1 MSRSD
6 CNVVAARPALAY
18 RWCGLTLLSAVAAC
32 EPAPPETTATTKSG
46 VIYGEDD
53 RKEVYELASVELQD
67 RLARS
72 IVALIPKASLDATG
86 SLRNTPTLAERLTF
100 CGAQPFE
107 EQPTAALCTGVLL
120 DWDLIL
126 TAGHCTRALALDRLV
141 AVFGYHYRAPGE
153 LAVSPNAIF
162 ELAEIVAERLDPSG
176 AEPRLDYAWIRLSY
190 DVAPPLEPLGI
201 ALEPAQAEE
210 ALIVAATSSGL
221 PLKVDQAARV
231 REAGA
236 PLFDFFRSDSD
247 TSHGASGG
255 AALDAEHSVLGILSR
270 GGEDFVATASGCLET
285 VTRSEDA
292 AEEQYTYAARAL
304 EGLCSKAGASS
315 SLCRAEC
322 GNPCLALPP
331 SPPDAAPSEGGC
343 SMSRQPG
350 QRDSCSSVLLAVLF
364 MFGLRWTAG
373 SGRCSGRRL
382 RRA

>member
-1 MSRSD
+1 MSRKD
-6 CNVVAARPALAY
+6 CSFAAAQPALAY
-18 RWCGLTLLSAVAAC
+18 RWCGLALLSAVTAC
-32 EPAPPETTATTKSG
+32 EPAPVETTATATNA
-46 VIYGEDD
+46 VIYGNDD
-53 RKEVYELASVELQD
+53 RREVYELDSVELQN

-72 IVALIPKASLDATG
+72 IVALIPKASLDAG
-86 SLRNTPTLAERLTF
+86 SLWNTPTLAERATF
-100 CGAQPFE
+100 CGTQRFE

-153 LAVSPNAIF
+153 LAVSPDAIF
-162 ELAEIVAERLDPSG
+162 ELAEIVAERLDPVG

-201 ALEPAQAEE
+201 ALAPAQAEE
-210 ALIVAATSSGL
+210 PLIVAATSSGL

-231 REAGA
+231 RNPGA
-236 PLFDFFRSDSD
+236 PLFDFFRTDSD

-255 AALDAEHSVLGILSR
+255 PALAREHSVLGILSR

-285 VTRSEDA
+285 VTRSENA

-304 EGLCSKAGASS
+304 EGLCSRTGASS

-322 GNPCLALPP
+322 GDPCLALPR
-331 SPPDAAPSEGGC
+331 SPPDTATSEDGC
-343 SMSRQPG
+343 SMSRRCR
-350 QRDSCSSVLLAVLF
+350 QRDLRSWFFLAMLVML
-364 MFGLRWTAG
+364 GLR
-373 SGRCSGRRL
+373 RRVRL
-382 RRA
+382 SQPSRP

>member
-1 MSRSD
+1 MRRKDCRSVATLPACTYRLSRL
-6 CNVVAARPALAY
+6 ALLL
-18 RWCGLTLLSAVAAC
+18 GLTAC
-32 EPAPPETTATTKSG
+32 EPVPPEATSTATNA

-53 RKEVYELASVELQD
+53 RREVYELDSVELQN

-86 SLRNTPTLAERLTF
+86 SLRNTPTLAERATF
-100 CGAQPFE
+100 CGAQRFDD
-107 EQPTAALCTGVLL
+107 QPTAALCTGVLL

-153 LAVSPNAIF
+153 LAISPDAIF

-176 AEPRLDYAWIRLSY
+176 SEPRLDYAWIRLSY
-190 DVAPPLEPLGI
+190 DVAPPLEPLGV

-210 ALIVAATSSGL
+210 PLIVAATSSGL

-231 REAGA
+231 RGAGA
-236 PLFDFFRSDSD
+236 PLFDFFRTDSD

-255 AALDAEHSVLGILSR
+255 PALDAEHAVLGILSR

-285 VTRSEDA
+285 VTRSENA

-304 EGLCSKAGASS
+304 EGLCIKAGASS

-322 GNPCLALPP
+322 GNPCLALPW
-331 SPPDAAPSEGGC
+331 SPPDAAPSEDGC
-343 SMSRQPG
+343 SVSRQPG
-350 QRDSCSSVLLAVLF
+350 QRDLRSWFPLVLVVML
-364 MFGLRWTAG
+364 GLR
-373 SGRCSGRRL
+373 RRVRL
-382 RRA
+382 SRYAALDVCPR